1 MSALLVLLLLLS
13 VATIASRPGPFAAAL
28 DRVASPLLIV
38 CGFALGP
45 FGIAVLSTSL
55 RGGLEQALAVG
66 VTWLGILFGLRS
78 SSEDLPPGAA
88 LRALTVVSASTM
100 ASVLLAMAAM
110 ATPALLSWRPPS
122 SPSLLAG
129 AALIVGG
136 ALVGSPPI
144 DRDNRAELAMR
155 ATLIELGE
163 LVATACAIAALAV
176 LPSWTGVP
184 TSWVALVVI
193 GVGLLLALLQRL
205 LGGSAGGDVATRTIA
220 LLGVVAVAAG
230 LLHEA
235 GLPSAVSGLVAGAIL
250 GRTDL
255 GRALTTSLMQTER
268 PARIVVVF
276 MVGALMPLSKTA
288 LLVGALLALGQLGV
302 QLVATSWA
310 VGHRPSIQA
319 LASGLSSSSIA
330 LVIAASFA
338 LAGFPEGGLLVSSS
352 AVAIVITD
360 VLAAGL
366 LLRGRLRAAMTTVPS
381 PAATEAP

>member
-13 VATIASRPGPFAAAL
+13 LATIASRPGPFAAAL

-38 CGFALGP
+38 AGVALGP
-45 FGIAVLSTSL
+45 LGLAVVSTSL

-78 SSEDLPPGAA
+78 SSDELPAGTV
-88 LRALTVVSASTM
+88 LRALLVASTSTA

-110 ATPALLSWRPPS
+110 ATPGLLGWRPPS
-122 SPSLLAG
+122 SASLIAG

-136 ALVGSPPI
+136 ALVGSPPV
-144 DRDNRAELAMR
+144 DRDNRAELALR
-155 ATLIELGE
+155 TTLIDLGD
-163 LVATACAIAALAV
+163 LIATACAIAALAV
-176 LPSWTGVP
+176 LPSWTGLP
-184 TSWVALVVI
+184 TSFVALVVI
-193 GVGLLLALLQRL
+193 GVGLVLALLQRL

-220 LLGVVAVAAG
+220 LLGVVSVAAG

-235 GLPSAVSGLVAGAIL
+235 GLPSAVSGLVAGTVL

-255 GRALTTSLMQTER
+255 GRALKSSLMQTER

-276 MVGALMPLSKTA
+276 MVGTLMPLSTTA

-310 VGHRPSIQA
+310 VGHRPSSHA
-319 LASGLSSSSIA
+319 LATGLSSSPIA

-338 LAGFPEGGLLVSSS
+338 LAGFPEGGLLVSSA
-352 AVAIVITD
+352 AVAIVFTD
-360 VLAAGL
+360 VFAAGV
-366 LLRGRLRAAMTTVPS
+366 LLRGRLRTPSTTVPQ
-381 PAATEAP
+381 EAS

>member
-1 MSALLVLLLLLS
+1 MSALLLLLLLLS

-28 DRVASPLLIV
+28 DRVASPLLIL
-38 CGFALGP
+38 CGLALGP
-45 FGIAVLSTSL
+45 LGLAVVSTSL

-78 SSEDLPPGAA
+78 SSDELPPGTA
-88 LRALTVVSASTM
+88 LRAFAVVAASTA

-110 ATPALLSWRPPS
+110 ATPALLGWRAPS
-122 SPSLLAG
+122 SPALLAG
-129 AALIVGG
+129 AALVVGG
-136 ALVGSPPI
+136 ALVGSPPV
-144 DRDNRAELAMR
+144 DRENRAELALR
-155 ATLIELGE
+155 TTLIDLGE
-163 LVATACAIAALAV
+163 LIATACAIAALAV
-176 LPSWTGVP
+176 LPSWTGLP
-184 TSWVALVVI
+184 TSFVALVVI

-235 GLPSAVSGLVAGAIL
+235 GLPSAVSGLVAGTVL

-255 GRALTTSLMQTER
+255 GRALTSSLMQTER

-276 MVGALMPLSKTA
+276 MVGTLMPLSTTA
-288 LLVGALLALGQLGV
+288 LLVGALLALGQLAV

-310 VGHRPSIQA
+310 VGHRPSSQA
-319 LASGLSSSSIA
+319 LATGLSSSSIA

-352 AVAIVITD
+352 AVAIVLTD

-366 LLRGRLRAAMTTVPS
+366 LLRGRLRTTPTTVPQ
-381 PAATEAP
+381 EAS

>member
-13 VATIASRPGPFAAAL
+13 AATIASRPGPFAAAL
-28 DRVASPLLIV
+28 DRIASPLLILA
-38 CGFALGP
+38 GLALGP
-45 FGIAVLSTSL
+45 LGLAVISTPL
-55 RGGLEQALAVG
+55 RSGLEQALAVG

-78 SSEDLPPGAA
+78 SSGEQPAGSTWRVML
-88 LRALTVVSASTM
+88 VVSSSTI

-110 ATPALLSWRPPS
+110 ATPALLGWRSPS
-122 SPSLLAG
+122 SPALLAG

-136 ALVGSPPI
+136 SLVGGPPI
-144 DRDNRAELAMR
+144 ERENRAELALR
-155 ATLIELGE
+155 ATLMDLGE
-163 LVATACAIAALAV
+163 LVATVCAIAALAV
-176 LPSWTGVP
+176 LPSWTGLP
-184 TSWVALVVI
+184 NSWVALVVI
-193 GVGLLLALLQRL
+193 GAGLLLALLQRL

-235 GLPSAVSGLVAGAIL
+235 GLPSAVSGLVAGTVL
-250 GRTDL
+250 GRTAL

-276 MVGALMPLSKTA
+276 MIGSLMPMTQTA
-288 LLVGALLALGQLGV
+288 LLVGALLGLGQLGV

-310 VGHRPSIQA
+310 VGHRPGLHA
-319 LASGLSSSSIA
+319 LATGLSSSSIT

-338 LAGFPEGGLLVSSS
+338 LAGFPEGGLLVSSA
-352 AVAIVITD
+352 AVAIVFTD

-366 LLRGRLRAAMTTVPS
+366 LLRGRLQASPTTVPQEV
-381 PAATEAP
+381 A